1 MRGQHEARAAMGYGV
16 RARIGCGINNA
27 GMRCGVRAG
36 MRYGVRARI
45 RGGMN
50 TGMGCRVR
58 AGVEKCFLVGLFVL
72 LCFPL
77 GHQ

>member
-16 RARIGCGINNA
+16 RARMGCGINNA
-27 GMRCGVRAG
+27 GMRC
-36 MRYGVRARI
+36 GVRARI

-58 AGVEKCFLVGLFVL
+58 AGVEKCFLVCLFVL